1 MLTLSDHMENA
12 TAAAAAAA
20 AAAAKA
26 DQIRILL

>member
-12 TAAAAAAA
+12 NAAAAAA

>member
-20 AAAAKA
+20 AAKA

>member
-20 AAAAKA
+20 AAAKA